1 MRFAINL
8 PNFGTFAAPRLLA
21 ELAAEAEAAGWDGFF
36 IWDHTRPGPL
46 PVTDPWLALTAMALA
61 TRRLRLGPMVT
72 PLPRRRPE
80 EVARQ
85 AATLD
90 QLSGGRLILGAGLG
104 DDLFKEFSSFGHE
117 LNAVHRGQMLDE
129 ALAVIEG
136 LLSGERFSFRGKWYE
151 VHDAQFLPKPV
162 QQPLPVWI
170 AGRWPAKPPFRR
182 AARWQGVAPVSAA
195 GTITPDV
202 CREIVDFVRS
212 QRADSGHFD
221 VAVTAWRR
229 DLSADEEA
237 AQVADFAAAGA
248 TWYQVSFA
256 GSTEAEEVREAIR
269 RGPPAQPAT

>member
-21 ELAAEAEAAGWDGFF
+21 ELAAEAEDAGWDGFF

-61 TRRLRLGPMVT
+61 TRRIRLGPMVT

-90 QLSGGRLILGAGLG
+90 QLSDGRLILGVGLG
-104 DDLFKEFSSFGHE
+104 DDLFKEFSSFSHE

-129 ALAVIEG
+129 ALSVIEG
-136 LLSGERFSFRGKWYE
+136 LLSGERFSFHGKWYE

-162 QQPLPVWI
+162 QEPLPVWV

-182 AARWQGVAPVSAA
+182 AARWQGAAPVSAA
-195 GTITPDV
+195 GAMTPDV
-202 CREIVDFVRS
+202 CREIVDFVRGE
-212 QRADSGHFD
+212 RTGGGRFD

-229 DLSADEEA
+229 DLSPEEEA
-237 AQVADFAAAGA
+237 SQVADFASAGA

-256 GSTEAEEVREAIR
+256 PNAGADEVREAIR
-269 RGPPAQPAT
+269 RGPPAQPT